1 MNAQTASRPHRQK
14 AAARLGANLRPG
26 RVYRREDLVSHSSS
40 VDRHLDE
47 LVSAGRLTRLAQG
60 IYYAPRQS
68 SFGVLPPEDDEL
80 VSAFL
85 RDREFL
91 VFSPSAYN
99 AAGLGTT
106 QLYNKTLVYNHKRHG
121 VFKLG
126 SRHFDFRMKP
136 RFPRKLTSEFLFV
149 DALNNMDELAEDR
162 AEILR
167 RAQEK
172 VRSFAPD
179 RLRRAAENY
188 GSMATRKRVVG
199 WMDSRA

>member
-1 MNAQTASRPHRQK
+1 MSIRATVQPPRQK
-14 AAARLGANLRPG
+14 AASRLGASLRPG
-26 RVYRREDLVSHSSS
+26 RVYRREDLVQHSSS

-47 LVSAGRLTRLAQG
+47 LVSTGRLTRLAQG
-60 IYYAPRQS
+60 IYYAPRES
-68 SFGVLPPEDDEL
+68 SLGVLPPEDDEV

-99 AAGLGTT
+99 AVGLGTT

-126 SRHFDFRMKP
+126 KRHFDFRMKP
-136 RFPRKLTSEFLFV
+136 RFPRKLTPEFLFV
-149 DALNNMDELAEDR
+149 DALNNLNELAEDP

-167 RAQEK
+167 RAEER
-172 VRSFAPD
+172 VALLPAG
-179 RLRRAAENY
+179 RLRRAANSY
-188 GSMATRKRVVG
+188 GSMATRKRILR
-199 WMDSRA
+199 WLNSEA

>member
-1 MNAQTASRPHRQK
+1 MNPSTLTHPPRQK
-14 AAARLGANLRPG
+14 AASRLGANLRPG
-26 RVYRREDLVSHSSS
+26 RVYRREDLVPHSSS

-60 IYYAPRQS
+60 MYYAPRES
-68 SFGVLPPEDDEL
+68 SFGVLPPEDGEV

-136 RFPRKLTSEFLFV
+136 RFPRKLTPEFLFV
-149 DALNNMDELAEDR
+149 DALNNMGELAEDQ
-162 AEILR
+162 ADLLR
-167 RAQEK
+167 RAEARVQ
-172 VRSFAPD
+172 SFAPD
-179 RLRRAAENY
+179 RLRRAAESY
-188 GSMATRKRVVG
+188 GSMATRKRVLRWLDAG
-199 WMDSRA
+199 A

>member
-1 MNAQTASRPHRQK
+1 MNASAAVRPSRKK
-14 AAARLGANLRPG
+14 AASRLGASLRPG
-26 RVYRREDLVSHSSS
+26 RVYRREDLAPHSSS

-60 IYYAPRQS
+60 IYYAPRES
-68 SFGVLPPEDDEL
+68 SFGVLPPEDDEV

-126 SRHFDFRMKP
+126 NRHFDFRMKP
-136 RFPRKLTSEFLFV
+136 RFPRKLTPEFLFV
-149 DALNNMDELAEDR
+149 DALNNLDELAEDR
-162 AEILR
+162 AELLR
-167 RAQEK
+167 RAEQK
-172 VRSFAPD
+172 VSSLPAD
-179 RLRRAAENY
+179 RLRRAAESY
-188 GSMATRKRVVG
+188 GSMATRKRVLR
-199 WMDSRA
+199 WLDSSA